1 MTHKDFNDLQY
12 QLLQKVLQ
20 ISETKGKEYANS
32 DSDRLANFK
41 RTAEKCGV
49 SPLTVLNVFLTKHM
63 DSLDSYVRQG
73 RTFSTESI
81 ESRIVDAITYLTLF
95 YGLVIDKEEMLKDV
109 EHKMH
114 MANQYASPEPYAHGP
129 RHAMPEDVTGA
140 PLSHLHPVY
149 GTARMQKMV
158 NEVINQGFGN
168 QARLYDP
175 IDQQR
180 REGGE

>member
-32 DSDRLANFK
+32 DTDRLANFK

-95 YGLVIDKEEMLKDV
+95 YGLVIDAEEAQKAKQTD
-109 EHKMH
+109 
-114 MANQYASPEPYAHGP
+114 AQYAPYAGMTARTGP
-129 RHAMPEDVTGA
+129 FGA
-140 PLSHLHPVY
+140 PISMESFSHHIMNQL
-149 GTARMQKMV
+149 GMQSDKT
-158 NEVINQGFGN
+158 
-168 QARLYDP
+168 
-175 IDQQR
+175 
-180 REGGE
+180 